1 MLKASLAR
9 PPLSTVVQKA
19 IPLKYGLT
27 KETTAPA
34 SSRLTTFASAQ
45 LGTIRIRF
53 FVAMSVEGPVCR

>member
-9 PPLSTVVQKA
+9 LPLSTVVQKA

-27 KETTAPA
+27 KETAPA
-34 SSRLTTFASAQ
+34 SSRLTTFASAR